1 MSKENAYN
9 KQHTKGKLHAFE
21 RIERLLD
28 PNSFHELGRDMGSV
42 LNGKNLDGDGVITG
56 YGTIEGKMVCVYS
69 QDFTVCGGTLGY
81 KHGKKIVNIIKK
93 AIKYKC
99 PIIGINDS
107 GGARIQEGIKALAMY
122 GEIFYY
128 NTMASGYIPQIS
140 IIAGPCAGGAVY
152 SPGLTDFIFVIDGI
166 SKMFVTGPK
175 VIKEVI
181 GENITEEELGG
192 AKTHAMQSGVAH
204 MFCKSEEECFT
215 KVRKILDYILFKNK
229 DKESDQIEHFVSSVN
244 RKKLSEIVP
253 KESRRIYD
261 MKEVINEII
270 DIGTFF
276 EIQQNFAGNVI
287 IGFARIN
294 GKSIGII
301 ANQPK
306 VLAGVLDYNSSVKAA
321 RFIRFC
327 NAFGIPLLTLVD
339 VPGFMPGFEQERRG
353 IIRHGAKL
361 LYAYSEAK
369 VCKVTVILRKAFGG
383 AYIAMCSKSL
393 GADIVYAWP
402 TAEIS
407 VMGAESA
414 VPILYGK
421 EIHLLDNEK
430 KGKYISKKVDEYRKI
445 YMNANM
451 ALEEGFVDELIDP
464 DETKNK
470 ISLALIHSEEKIR
483 DVWPEKE
490 NGNIPL

>member
-1 MSKENAYN
+1 MSKENAYD

-21 RIERLLD
+21 RIEKLLD
-28 PNSFHELGRDMGSV
+28 ANSFHELGHEMGSV
-42 LNGKNLDGDGVITG
+42 LNGKILDGDGVITG

-69 QDFTVCGGTLGY
+69 QDFTICGGTLGY
-81 KHGKKIVNIIKK
+81 KHGKKIVNIIKR

-175 VIKEVI
+175 VTKEII
-181 GENITEEELGG
+181 GENITEEKLGG
-192 AKTHAMQSGVAH
+192 AKTHAMHSGVAH
-204 MFCKSEEECFT
+204 MFCKSEEECFI
-215 KVRKILDYILFKNK
+215 KVRKILDFILFK
-229 DKESDQIEHFVSSVN
+229 DKKSSKLENIVN
-244 RKKLSEIVP
+244 ITKRKKLSEIVP

-270 DIGTFF
+270 DIGTFY
-276 EIQQNFAGNVI
+276 EIQQDFAGNVVV
-287 IGFARIN
+287 GFARLS

-327 NAFGIPLLTLVD
+327 NAFSIPLLTLVD
-339 VPGFMPGFEQERRG
+339 VPGFMPGFDQERGG

-393 GADIVYAWP
+393 GADTVYAWP

-414 VPILYGK
+414 VSILYGK
-421 EIHLLDNEK
+421 EIHLLENEN
-430 KGKYISKKVDEYRKI
+430 KGKYICEKVDEYRKT

-451 ALEEGFVDELIDP
+451 ALEEGFVDELINP
-464 DETKNK
+464 DETKEK
-470 ISLALIHSEEKIR
+470 INLAFIHSEEIVR